1 MGVVYAVVIV
11 GALVWLIWA
20 SGRARELCVV
30 AIEQG
35 RLRVV
40 RGALPASLREALQD
54 IVTRQR
60 VQTGKLRFLRDGDA
74 ARLEA
79 TVDAPTQQRM
89 RNVLGTYPLA
99 RLLAA
104 QTK

>member
-1 MGVVYAVVIV
+1 MGVFYAVVIV

-20 SGRARELCVV
+20 SGRARELCVL
-30 AIEQG
+30 AIAQG
-35 RLRVV
+35 RVRVL
-40 RGALPASLREALQD
+40 RGALPASLLEALQD

-60 VQTGKLRFLRDGDA
+60 VQAGKLRVLRDGDA

-79 TVDAPTQQRM
+79 NLDAGTQQRM

-104 QTK
+104 QAK